1 MVIAEEIRVININN
15 VKPNTY
21 YISESGEVYSKKL
34 KYKMKLQYDKD
45 GYIEIAL
52 STGNKGKRR
61 TWKVHQL
68 VMRVFIGN
76 PPSYMIDP
84 TVDHID
90 GVIEHNHYTNL
101 RWMER
106 NVNSS
111 IRKNKG
117 IGEMNHEAVLNE
129 MQVIEICELLV
140 QEKYSL
146 EEIANIY
153 HVHKS
158 TISNIKRKK
167 TWKHLTNKYNF
178 RIHKQKNR
186 KESVQQ
192 KEEILH
198 LFKDGIP
205 AKTIVK
211 MGYPSTVVYRYGKKL
226 RNNILLA
233 S

>member
-45 GYIEIAL
+45 GYLEIAL

-90 GVIEHNHYTNL
+90 GMIEHNHYTNL

-117 IGEMNHEAVLNE
+117 VGEMNHEAVLNE
-129 MQVIEICELLV
+129 MQVVEICELLI

-146 EEIANIY
+146 QEIADIY

-167 TWKHLTNKYNF
+167 NWKHLTNKYNF
-178 RIHKQKNR
+178 KTRKQKNR
-186 KESVQQ
+186 KESMQQ

-198 LFKDGIP
+198 LFKDGIS
-205 AKTIVK
+205 AKAIVK
-211 MGYPSTVVYRYGKKL
+211 MGYPSTVVYRYNKKL
-226 RNNILLA
+226 SGNISLA